1 MSIKSNLQLTLGHW
15 FQRFNHFELNLCYR
29 INQLGSND
37 SIRHFFRAISRLGDG
52 LFWYALI
59 VFLAFISFD
68 RHLSELLFVMLSGL
82 SCTLFYWY
90 LKNRLVRQRPFI
102 KSHNIVAY
110 TKPLDEYSLPSG
122 HTMNAVNF
130 AIVLNFFFPATIVI
144 TLPFTILIALSRV
157 ILGVHYPTDVMVGA
171 LLGSCTAVMTIA
183 VYGLI

>member
-1 MSIKSNLQLTLGHW
+1 MRIKSNLQLNLGNW
-15 FQRFNHFELNLCYR
+15 FQRLNQFELSLCYR

-37 SIRHFFRAISRLGDG
+37 NVRNFFRVISRLGDG
-52 LFWYALI
+52 LFWYTLI
-59 VFLAFISFD
+59 VCLAFISFD
-68 RHLSELLFVMLSGL
+68 SHLSELLFVVFSGL
-82 SCTLFYWY
+82 SCTFFYWY
-90 LKNRLVRQRPFI
+90 LKNRLVRQRPFMRN
-102 KSHNIVAY
+102 HNIVAY

-171 LLGSCTAVMTIA
+171 LLGSCTAVITIA
-183 VYGLI
+183 IYGLI